1 VSGINNFAAK
11 MAKQGGMAMSNNF
24 LVKFEDLPAEIAVDR
39 EIVEYFCDEVQLP
52 NINTAT
58 GTQNGLY
65 TGLGSVDYPH
75 TRVFTE
81 LQISFLLDA
90 NLEALKFL
98 NNWYFHI
105 FNEEPVEDG
114 VGAQY
119 QLENR
124 VTRVRYKNE
133 YASTIRIC
141 KAEIGGNS
149 PTERQA
155 IEYVL
160 EKAYPYAI
168 DAVPMQFGTAQ
179 LLRVTGQFKYQ
190 RHYAIHRDI
199 TNSDQYKVEK
209 SAIIPPGEGIPVFE

>member
-1 VSGINNFAAK
+1 

-24 LVKFEDLPAEIAVDR
+24 LVKFELPSDLTPDEEI
-39 EIVEYFCDEVQLP
+39 IEYFCDEVQLP

-58 GTQNGLY
+58 SSQNGLY

-98 NNWYFHI
+98 NNWYFFI
-105 FNEEPVEDG
+105 FNEEPVIKG
-114 VGAQY
+114 LGAQY
-119 QLENR
+119 ELENR
-124 VTRVRYKNE
+124 VTRLRYKND
-133 YASTIRIC
+133 YAGTIRII
-141 KAEIGGNS
+141 KAEVGGNDS
-149 PTERQA
+149 AERQS

-168 DAVPMQFGTAQ
+168 DAVPLQFGTAQ

-190 RHYAIHRDI
+190 RHYVIHNDI
-199 TNSDQYKVEK
+199 TNSEQFKVQK
-209 SAIIPPGEGIPVFE
+209 SAIIPQGEGIPVFR

>member
-1 VSGINNFAAK
+1 
-11 MAKQGGMAMSNNF
+11 MARQGGMAMSNNF
-24 LVKFEDLPAEIAVDR
+24 LVKFENLPLDIFYDQEIA
-39 EIVEYFCDEVQLP
+39 EYFCDEVQLP

-98 NNWYFHI
+98 NDWYFYI
-105 FNEEPVEDG
+105 FNEEPVTKSL
-114 VGAQY
+114 GAQY
-119 QLENR
+119 ELENR
-124 VTRVRYKNE
+124 VTRLRYRND
-133 YASTIRIC
+133 YASTIRII
-141 KAEIGGNS
+141 KAEIGGND
-149 PTERQA
+149 PVERQS

-168 DAVPMQFGTAQ
+168 DAVPLQFGTAQ
-179 LLRVTGQFKYQ
+179 LLRVTAQFKYQ
-190 RHYAIHRDI
+190 RHYVIHNDI
-199 TNSDQYKVEK
+199 TNSAQFAAQNVQRLDNRGQE
-209 SAIIPPGEGIPVFE
+209 IQN

>member
-1 VSGINNFAAK
+1 

-24 LVKFEDLPAEIAVDR
+24 LVKFEDLPDDITHDR
-39 EIVEYFCDEVQLP
+39 EIIEYFCDEVQLP

-58 GTQNGLY
+58 ASQNGLY

-81 LQISFLLDA
+81 LQISFMLDA

-98 NNWYFHI
+98 NEWYFYI
-105 FNEEPVEDG
+105 FNEIPVERG
-114 VGAQY
+114 RGAQY
-119 QLENR
+119 ELENR
-124 VTRVRYKNE
+124 VTRLRYKNE

-141 KAEIGGNS
+141 KTEIGGKS
-149 PTERQA
+149 ATQRQS

-168 DAVPMQFGTAQ
+168 DAVPLQFGTAQ
-179 LLRVTGQFKYQ
+179 LLKVTGQFKYQ
-190 RHYAIHRDI
+190 RHYTINKDI
-199 TNSDQYKVEK
+199 TNSAAYAPGK
-209 SAIIPPGEGIPVFE
+209 SRIIPEEGIVPVLKPTPPSAN

>member
-1 VSGINNFAAK
+1 

-24 LVKFEDLPAEIAVDR
+24 LVKFEGLSPEIGYDP

-58 GTQNGLY
+58 ASQNGLY

-98 NNWYFHI
+98 NDWYFFI
-105 FNEEPVEDG
+105 FNETPIERG

-119 QLENR
+119 ELENR
-124 VTRVRYKNE
+124 TTRVRYRNE
-133 YASTIRIC
+133 YAATIRII
-141 KAEIGGNS
+141 KAEIGGNDS
-149 PTERQA
+149 TERQS

-168 DAVPMQFGTAQ
+168 DAVPLQFGTAQ

-190 RHYAIHRDI
+190 RHYVIHNDI
-199 TNSDQYKVEK
+199 TNSEQFKVQK
-209 SAIIPPGEGIPVFE
+209 SAIIPQGEGIPVFE

>member
-1 VSGINNFAAK
+1 

-24 LVKFEDLPAEIAVDR
+24 LVKFEDLPEDIVHDR
-39 EIVEYFCDEVQLP
+39 EIIEYFCDEVQLP

-98 NNWYFHI
+98 NEWYFYI
-105 FNEEPVEDG
+105 FNESPVEDG
-114 VGAQY
+114 RGSQFE
-119 QLENR
+119 LENR

-133 YASTIRIC
+133 YASTIRII

-149 PTERQA
+149 PTERQP

-168 DAVPMQFGTAQ
+168 DAVPLQFGTAQ

-190 RHYAIHRDI
+190 RHYTVNRDI
-199 TNSDQYKVEK
+199 TDSSKFK
-209 SAIIPPGEGIPVFE
+209 AK

>member
-1 VSGINNFAAK
+1 
-11 MAKQGGMAMSNNF
+11 MARQGGMAMSNNF
-24 LVKFEDLPAEIAVDR
+24 LVKFEDLPEDIVHDR
-39 EIVEYFCDEVQLP
+39 EIIEYFCDEVQLP

-98 NNWYFHI
+98 NEWYFYI
-105 FNEEPVEDG
+105 FNESPVEDG
-114 VGAQY
+114 RGSQFE
-119 QLENR
+119 LENR

-133 YASTIRIC
+133 YASTIRII

-149 PTERQA
+149 PTERQP

-168 DAVPMQFGTAQ
+168 DAVPLQFGTAQ

-190 RHYAIHRDI
+190 RHYTVNRDI
-199 TNSDQYKVEK
+199 TNSAQFAAQNVQRLDNRGQE
-209 SAIIPPGEGIPVFE
+209 IQN

>member
-1 VSGINNFAAK
+1 

-24 LVKFEDLPAEIAVDR
+24 LVKFEDLPEDIVHDR
-39 EIVEYFCDEVQLP
+39 EIIEYFCDEVQLP

-98 NNWYFHI
+98 NEWYFYI
-105 FNEEPVEDG
+105 FNERPVEDG
-114 VGAQY
+114 VGAQFE
-119 QLENR
+119 LENR

-133 YASTIRIC
+133 YASTIRII

-149 PTERQA
+149 PTERQP

-168 DAVPMQFGTAQ
+168 DAVPLQFGTAQ

-190 RHYAIHRDI
+190 RHYTVNRDI
-199 TNSDQYKVEK
+199 TDSSKFRAK
-209 SAIIPPGEGIPVFE
+209 

>member
-1 VSGINNFAAK
+1 
-11 MAKQGGMAMSNNF
+11 MSNNF
-24 LVKFEDLPAEIAVDR
+24 LVKFEGLSSEIGYDP

-58 GTQNGLY
+58 ASQNGLY

-98 NNWYFHI
+98 NEWYFYI
-105 FNEEPVEDG
+105 FNERPVEDG
-114 VGAQY
+114 RGAQFE
-119 QLENR
+119 LENR

-133 YASTIRIC
+133 YASTIRIV

-149 PTERQA
+149 PTERQP

-168 DAVPMQFGTAQ
+168 DAVPLQFGTAQ

-190 RHYAIHRDI
+190 RHYTVNRDI
-199 TNSDQYKVEK
+199 TDSSKFK
-209 SAIIPPGEGIPVFE
+209 AK

>member
-1 VSGINNFAAK
+1 VSGINNFAAR

-24 LVKFEDLPAEIAVDR
+24 LVKFEDLPEDIVHDR
-39 EIVEYFCDEVQLP
+39 EIIEYFCDEVQLP

-98 NNWYFHI
+98 NEWYFYI
-105 FNEEPVEDG
+105 FNERPVEDG
-114 VGAQY
+114 VGAQFE
-119 QLENR
+119 LENR

-133 YASTIRIC
+133 YASTIRII

-149 PTERQA
+149 PTERQP

-168 DAVPMQFGTAQ
+168 DAVPLQFGTAQ

-190 RHYAIHRDI
+190 RHYTVNRDI
-199 TNSDQYKVEK
+199 TDSSKFRAK
-209 SAIIPPGEGIPVFE
+209 

>member
-1 VSGINNFAAK
+1 

-24 LVKFEDLPAEIAVDR
+24 LVKFEDLPEDIVHDR
-39 EIVEYFCDEVQLP
+39 EIIEYFCDEVQLP

-98 NNWYFHI
+98 NDWYFFI
-105 FNEEPVEDG
+105 FNETPIEKG
-114 VGAQY
+114 VGAQFE
-119 QLENR
+119 LENR

-133 YASTIRIC
+133 YASTIRIV

-149 PTERQA
+149 PTERQP

-168 DAVPMQFGTAQ
+168 DAVPLQFGTAQ

-190 RHYAIHRDI
+190 RHYTVNRDI
-199 TNSDQYKVEK
+199 TDSSKFK
-209 SAIIPPGEGIPVFE
+209 AK

>member
-1 VSGINNFAAK
+1 

-24 LVKFEDLPAEIAVDR
+24 LVKFEDLPEDIVHDR
-39 EIVEYFCDEVQLP
+39 EIIEYFCDEVQLP

-98 NNWYFHI
+98 NEWYFYI
-105 FNEEPVEDG
+105 FNERPVEDG
-114 VGAQY
+114 VGAQFE
-119 QLENR
+119 LENR
-124 VTRVRYKNE
+124 VTRLRYKNE
-133 YASTIRIC
+133 YASTIRII

-149 PTERQA
+149 PTERQP

-168 DAVPMQFGTAQ
+168 DAVPLQFGTAQ

-190 RHYAIHRDI
+190 RHYTVNRDI
-199 TNSDQYKVEK
+199 TDSSKFRAK
-209 SAIIPPGEGIPVFE
+209 

>member
-1 VSGINNFAAK
+1 VSGINNFAAR

-24 LVKFEDLPAEIAVDR
+24 LVKFEDLPEDIVHDR
-39 EIVEYFCDEVQLP
+39 EIIEYFCDEVQLP

-98 NNWYFHI
+98 NEWYFYI
-105 FNEEPVEDG
+105 FNERPVEDG
-114 VGAQY
+114 RGAQFE
-119 QLENR
+119 LENR

-133 YASTIRIC
+133 YASTIRIV

-149 PTERQA
+149 PTERQP

-168 DAVPMQFGTAQ
+168 DAVPLQFGTAQ

-190 RHYAIHRDI
+190 RHYTVNRDI
-199 TNSDQYKVEK
+199 TDSSKFK
-209 SAIIPPGEGIPVFE
+209 AK

>member
-1 VSGINNFAAK
+1 

-24 LVKFEDLPAEIAVDR
+24 LVKFEGLSPEIGYDP

-58 GTQNGLY
+58 ASQNGLY

-75 TRVFTE
+75 TRIFTE

-98 NNWYFHI
+98 NDWYFFI
-105 FNEEPVEDG
+105 FNETPIERG

-119 QLENR
+119 ELENR
-124 VTRVRYKNE
+124 TTRVRYRNE
-133 YASTIRIC
+133 YAATIRII
-141 KAEIGGNS
+141 KAEMGGNDS
-149 PTERQA
+149 TERQS

-168 DAVPMQFGTAQ
+168 DAVPLQFGTAQ

-190 RHYAIHRDI
+190 RHYAVHRDI
-199 TNSDQYKVEK
+199 TNSDQFKVKK
-209 SAIIPPGEGIPVFE
+209 SAIVPPGEGIPVFE

>member
-1 VSGINNFAAK
+1 

-24 LVKFEDLPAEIAVDR
+24 LVKFEGLSSEIGYDP

-58 GTQNGLY
+58 ASQNGLY

-98 NNWYFHI
+98 NDWYFFI
-105 FNEEPVEDG
+105 FNETPIEKG
-114 VGAQY
+114 VGAQFE
-119 QLENR
+119 LENR
-124 VTRVRYKNE
+124 TTRVRYKNE
-133 YASTIRIC
+133 YAATIRII
-141 KAEIGGNS
+141 KAEMGGNDS
-149 PTERQA
+149 TERQS

-168 DAVPMQFGTAQ
+168 DAVPLQFGSSQITQVTAQ
-179 LLRVTGQFKYQ
+179 ISYM
-190 RHYAIHRDI
+190 RHYTIKNDI
-199 TNSDQYKVEK
+199 RNIGAK
-209 SAIIPPGEGIPVFE
+209 IIK

>member
-1 VSGINNFAAK
+1 

-24 LVKFEDLPAEIAVDR
+24 LVKFEGLSSEIGYDP

-58 GTQNGLY
+58 ASQNGLY

-98 NNWYFHI
+98 NDWYFFI
-105 FNEEPVEDG
+105 FNETPIEKG
-114 VGAQY
+114 VGAQFE
-119 QLENR
+119 LENR
-124 VTRVRYKNE
+124 TTRVRYKNE
-133 YASTIRIC
+133 YAATIRII
-141 KAEIGGNS
+141 KAEMGGNDS
-149 PTERQA
+149 TERQS

-168 DAVPMQFGTAQ
+168 DAVPLQFGTAQ
-179 LLRVTGQFKYQ
+179 LLRVTAQFKYQ
-190 RHYAIHRDI
+190 RHYTVNRDI
-199 TNSDQYKVEK
+199 TNSAQFAPKK
-209 SAIIPPGEGIPVFE
+209 

>member
-1 VSGINNFAAK
+1 

-24 LVKFEDLPAEIAVDR
+24 LVKFEGLSSEIGYDP

-58 GTQNGLY
+58 ASQNGLY

-98 NNWYFHI
+98 NDWYFFI
-105 FNEEPVEDG
+105 FNETPIEKG
-114 VGAQY
+114 VGAQFE
-119 QLENR
+119 LENR
-124 VTRVRYKNE
+124 TTRVRYKNE
-133 YASTIRIC
+133 YAATIRII
-141 KAEIGGNS
+141 KAEMGGNDS
-149 PTERQA
+149 TERQS

-168 DAVPMQFGTAQ
+168 DAVPLQFGTAQ

-190 RHYAIHRDI
+190 RHYMIHNDI
-199 TNSDQYKVEK
+199 TNSEQFKVQK
-209 SAIIPPGEGIPVFE
+209 SAIIPQGEGIPVF

>member
-1 VSGINNFAAK
+1 
-11 MAKQGGMAMSNNF
+11 MSNNF
-24 LVKFEDLPAEIAVDR
+24 LVKFEDLPEDIVHDR
-39 EIVEYFCDEVQLP
+39 EIIEYFCDEVQLP

-98 NNWYFHI
+98 NDWYFFI
-105 FNEEPVEDG
+105 FNETPIEKG
-114 VGAQY
+114 VGAQFE
-119 QLENR
+119 LENR
-124 VTRVRYKNE
+124 TTRVRYKNE
-133 YASTIRIC
+133 YAATIRII
-141 KAEIGGNS
+141 KAEMGGNDS
-149 PTERQA
+149 TERQS

-168 DAVPMQFGTAQ
+168 DAVPLQFGTAQ

-190 RHYAIHRDI
+190 RHYVIHNDI
-199 TNSDQYKVEK
+199 TNSEQFKVQK
-209 SAIIPPGEGIPVFE
+209 SAIIPQGEGIPVF

>member
-1 VSGINNFAAK
+1 

-24 LVKFEDLPAEIAVDR
+24 LVKFEDLPDGLSPDEEI
-39 EIVEYFCDEVQLP
+39 IEYFCDEVQLP

-58 GTQNGLY
+58 GQQNGLY

-98 NNWYFHI
+98 NSWYYYI
-105 FNEEPVEDG
+105 FNEDPIQGG

-119 QLENR
+119 ELENR
-124 VTRVRYKNE
+124 VTRLRYKNE
-133 YASTIRIC
+133 YASTIRII
-141 KAEIGGNS
+141 KAEIGGNDS
-149 PTERQA
+149 TERQS

-168 DAVPMQFGTAQ
+168 DAVPLQFGTAQ

-190 RHYAIHRDI
+190 RHYIIHKDI
-199 TNSDQYKVEK
+199 TNSSAYRANNVEK
-209 SAIIPPGEGIPVFE
+209 LDEFGRDPDRN

>member
-1 VSGINNFAAK
+1 

-24 LVKFEDLPAEIAVDR
+24 LVKFEGLSSEIGYDP

-58 GTQNGLY
+58 ASQNGLY

-98 NNWYFHI
+98 NDWYFFI
-105 FNEEPVEDG
+105 FNETPIEKG
-114 VGAQY
+114 VGAQFE
-119 QLENR
+119 LENR
-124 VTRVRYKNE
+124 TTRVRYKNE
-133 YASTIRIC
+133 YAATIRII
-141 KAEIGGNS
+141 KAEMGGNDS
-149 PTERQA
+149 TERQS

-168 DAVPMQFGTAQ
+168 DAVPLQFGTAQ

-190 RHYAIHRDI
+190 RHYMIHNDI
-199 TNSDQYKVEK
+199 TNSEQFKVQK
-209 SAIIPPGEGIPVFE
+209 SAIIPQGEGIPVFE

>member
-1 VSGINNFAAK
+1 

-24 LVKFEDLPAEIAVDR
+24 LVKFEGLSPEIGYDP

-58 GTQNGLY
+58 ASQNGLY

-81 LQISFLLDA
+81 IQISFLLDA

-98 NNWYFHI
+98 NDWYFFI
-105 FNEEPVEDG
+105 FNETPIERG
-114 VGAQY
+114 VGAQFE
-119 QLENR
+119 LENR
-124 VTRVRYKNE
+124 TTRVRYKNE
-133 YASTIRIC
+133 YAATIRII
-141 KAEIGGNS
+141 KAEMGGNDS
-149 PTERQA
+149 TERQS

-168 DAVPMQFGTAQ
+168 DAVPLQFGTAQ

-190 RHYAIHRDI
+190 RHYVIHNDI
-199 TNSDQYKVEK
+199 TDSEKFKVEK
-209 SAIIPPGEGIPVFE
+209 SAIIPQGEGIPVFE

>member
-1 VSGINNFAAK
+1 MAGINSFAAK

-24 LVKFEDLPAEIAVDR
+24 LVKFEDLPSDIFYDQEIT
-39 EIVEYFCDEVQLP
+39 EYFCDEVQLP

-98 NNWYFHI
+98 NDWYFYI
-105 FNEEPVEDG
+105 FNEEPVIKG
-114 VGAQY
+114 LGAQY
-119 QLENR
+119 ELENR
-124 VTRVRYKNE
+124 VTRLRYRND
-133 YASTIRIC
+133 YASTIRII
-141 KAEIGGNS
+141 KAEIGGND
-149 PTERQA
+149 PVERQS

-168 DAVPMQFGTAQ
+168 DAVPLQFGTAQ
-179 LLRVTGQFKYQ
+179 LLRVTAQFKYQ
-190 RHYAIHRDI
+190 RHYVIHNDI
-199 TNSDQYKVEK
+199 TNSAQFAAQNVQQLDNRGQE
-209 SAIIPPGEGIPVFE
+209 IQN